1 MGTNKQTILIIDDDP
16 GLLELISEKIES
28 CGYQT
33 VLAQSAEK
41 AIEWLKEHTAF
52 LMVLDYGLP
61 DKNGKEVIA
70 ELKTKGIH
78 VPPFMVC
85 TGQGDERIA
94 VDMMKLGA
102 RDYIIKDSMFLEML
116 PLVVRWIAKII
127 ENENKLKSTEQALI
141 EAAQFNK
148 QIIKSVQEGVI
159 VCDRN
164 LICQTWNPYMENLT
178 DIPAAEA
185 IGKFS
190 TDLFP
195 FLQNPDTTEKLKK
208 VIQENHILEI
218 ESSIDLPVS
227 GKAGWFSNA
236 ISTLFNAV
244 DEVNG
249 AIITVHDVTERKKA
263 EEALRDSE
271 QRYRLLIETANEGI
285 VVAQNGLLK
294 FVNPMMQ
301 ELTGLTKE
309 ELLTLPIA
317 EYVHPDD
324 MGLLL
329 SNQLKRIKE
338 EEVVPRY
345 HYRLFKKDGSTK
357 WIEMNGIKIE
367 WDGES
372 ATLNMLTDITERIQ
386 AEEEIRLKNE
396 QLLKLNAEK
405 DRFFSI
411 IAHDLRSPF
420 SGFLGLT
427 EIMAE
432 ELQTLTMDQIQEISV
447 SMKSSAINLS
457 NLLENLLQ
465 WARMQQGLI
474 PFEPEVTKLNPI
486 VIESITLMM
495 EPAKS
500 KEIDL
505 TYDIPPEINVLAD
518 RNMLQTIIRN
528 LVSNA
533 VKFTQKG
540 GRIGISAKVTE
551 DKSVELSIKDTGI
564 GMNPAMISDL
574 FSLDIKTNRTGT
586 EGEPSSGLGL
596 LLCKE
601 FVEKQGGKIWVESEE
616 ERGTRFCFTLPM

>member
-16 GLLELISEKIES
+16 GLLELISEEIES
-28 CGYQT
+28 CGYQAAP
-33 VLAQSAEK
+33 VQSAKK
-41 AIEWLKEHTAF
+41 AIDWLKEHTAF

-61 DKNGKEVIA
+61 DMNGKEFIA
-70 ELKTKGIH
+70 GLKTQEIS

-102 RDYIIKDSMFLEML
+102 RDYIIKDNMFLEML
-116 PLVVRWIAKII
+116 PLVVCWIAKVI
-127 ENENKLKSTEQALI
+127 ENENKLRLTEQALI
-141 EAAQFNK
+141 ESAQFNK
-148 QIIKSVQEGVI
+148 QIIESVQEGVI
-159 VCDRN
+159 VCDQN
-164 LICQTWNPYMENLT
+164 LICQAWNPYMENLT
-178 DIPAAEA
+178 GIPATEV
-185 IGKFS
+185 IGKFP

-195 FLQNPDTTEKLKK
+195 FLQDSGLKERFRK
-208 VIQENHILEI
+208 AIQENFILEI
-218 ESSIDLPVS
+218 ESSIDLPIS
-227 GKAGWFSNA
+227 GKSGWFSNT

-244 DEVNG
+244 GEVNG
-249 AIITVHDVTERKKA
+249 AIITVHDITERKQA

-294 FVNPMMQ
+294 FVNPMMLG
-301 ELTGLTKE
+301 LTGFTKE
-309 ELLTLPIA
+309 ELLTIPFVD
-317 EYVHPDD
+317 YVHPEDKKP
-324 MGLLL
+324 LIN
-329 SNQLKRIKE
+329 NQLKRLTE
-338 EEVVPRY
+338 DQVVPKY

-357 WIEMNGIKIE
+357 WIEMNGVKIE
-367 WDGES
+367 WEGQS

-420 SGFLGLT
+420 NGFLGLT

-432 ELQTLTMDQIQEISV
+432 ELQTLTMHQIQEISA
-447 SMKSSAINLS
+447 SMKNSATNLS

-474 PFEPEVTKLNPI
+474 PFEPEIIKLNPI
-486 VIESITLMM
+486 VVESIALMV
-495 EPAKS
+495 EPAKN
-500 KEIDL
+500 KGIDL
-505 TYDIPPEINVLAD
+505 TYDIPAEINVLAD

-533 VKFTQKG
+533 VKFTPKG
-540 GRIGISAKVTE
+540 GKISVSVKTTE
-551 DKSVELSIKDTGI
+551 EKSVEMSIKDTGI
-564 GMNPAMISDL
+564 GMGHAMIGNL
-574 FSLDIKTNRTGT
+574 FSLDVKTNRKGT

-616 ERGTRFCFTLPM
+616 EKGTRFCFTIPM

>member
-1 MGTNKQTILIIDDDP
+1 METGKQTILIIEDDA

-33 VLAQSAEK
+33 ALVQSAEK
-41 AIEWLKEHTAF
+41 AIEWLKAHTAF

-61 DKNGKEVIA
+61 DMNGKEVIA
-70 ELKTKGIH
+70 ELKTQKIL

-116 PLVVRWIAKII
+116 PLVVSWIAKVI
-127 ENENKLKSTEQALI
+127 ENENKLKLTEQALI
-141 EAAQFNK
+141 ESAQFNK
-148 QIIKSVQEGVI
+148 QIIESVQEGVI

-164 LICQTWNPYMENLT
+164 LICQAWNPYMENLT
-178 DIPAAEA
+178 GIPATDV
-185 IGKFS
+185 IGKFQ
-190 TDLFP
+190 TELFP
-195 FLQNPDTTEKLKK
+195 FLQDSGATEKLRK
-208 VIQENHILEI
+208 VIQENHILET

-227 GKAGWFSNA
+227 GKSGWFSNT

-249 AIITVHDVTERKKA
+249 VIITVHDITERKKA
-263 EEALRDSE
+263 EEALKDSE

-294 FVNPMMQ
+294 FANPMMQ
-301 ELTGLTKE
+301 ELTGFTKE
-309 ELLTLPIA
+309 ELLTLPFT
-317 EYVHPDD
+317 EYVHPEDRK
-324 MGLLL
+324 LLI
-329 SNQLKRIKE
+329 SNQLKRLIE
-338 EEVVPRY
+338 DQVVPKY

-357 WIEMNGIKIE
+357 WIEMNGVKIE
-367 WDGES
+367 WEGQS
-372 ATLNMLTDITERIQ
+372 ATLNVLTDITERIQ

-420 SGFLGLT
+420 NGFLGLT

-432 ELQTLTMDQIQEISV
+432 ELQTLTMAQIQEISV
-447 SMKSSAINLS
+447 SMRSSATNLS
-457 NLLENLLQ
+457 HLLENLLQ

-474 PFEPEVTKLNPI
+474 PFEPEIIKLNPI

-495 EPAKS
+495 EPAKN
-500 KEIDL
+500 KGIDL

-518 RNMLQTIIRN
+518 RNMLQTVIRN
-528 LVSNA
+528 MISNA
-533 VKFTQKG
+533 VKFTPKG
-540 GRIGISAKVTE
+540 GKISISTKVTE
-551 DKSVELSIKDTGI
+551 DKSVEISIKDTGI
-564 GMNPAMISDL
+564 GMNHAMIGNL
-574 FSLDIKTNRTGT
+574 FSLDVKTNRKGT

-616 ERGTRFCFTLPM
+616 EKGTRFCFTVPM